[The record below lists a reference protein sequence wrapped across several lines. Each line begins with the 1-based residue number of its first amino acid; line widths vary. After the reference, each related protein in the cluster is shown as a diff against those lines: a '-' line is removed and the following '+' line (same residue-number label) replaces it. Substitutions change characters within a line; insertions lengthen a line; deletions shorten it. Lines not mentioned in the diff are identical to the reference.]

1 MGGLGDWEMKNCS
14 ITYYLLPITFYLLPF
29 TSYPFLFTLYPFT
42 PYPIPMPEQSKLPQ
56 RHPQEKIDRAIVD
69 RLLESDPQ
77 EAMALAELA
86 RLRIRYRGFPGA
98 TDIQANLD
106 RLLIEWHMTEEQLFA
121 KTRELHA
128 TEPIYQVKAKKYQE
142 QEDWN

>member
-1 MGGLGDWEMKNCS
+1 MA
-14 ITYYLLPITFYLLPF
+14 
-29 TSYPFLFTLYPFT
+29 
-42 PYPIPMPEQSKLPQ
+42 EQSRLPQ

-77 EAMALAELA
+77 EPMALSELA
-86 RLRIRYRGFPGA
+86 RLRIRYNGFPGA

-106 RLLIEWHMTEEQLFA
+106 RLLIEWHLTEEQLFT
-121 KTRELHA
+121 KTRELHQNA
-128 TEPIYQVKAKKYQE
+128 QIYQVKAKKYQE

>member
-1 MGGLGDWEMKNCS
+1 MIRTSTRCLGVKYSQPSAE
-14 ITYYLLPITFYLLPF
+14 FY
-29 TSYPFLFTLYPFT
+29 TLYPLPST
-42 PYPIPMPEQSKLPQ
+42 PMPEQSKLPQ

-77 EAMALAELA
+77 EAMAVAELA
-86 RLRIRYRGFPGA
+86 RLRIRYKGFPGA

-128 TEPIYQVKAKKYQE
+128 NEPIYQVKAKKYQE

>member
-1 MGGLGDWEMKNCS
+1 MA
-14 ITYYLLPITFYLLPF
+14 
-29 TSYPFLFTLYPFT
+29 
-42 PYPIPMPEQSKLPQ
+42 EQSKLPQ

-77 EAMALAELA
+77 EAMAVAELA
-86 RLRIRYRGFPGA
+86 RLRIRYKGFPGA

-121 KTRELHA
+121 KTRALHA
-128 TEPIYQVKAKKYQE
+128 NEPIYQVKAKKYQE